1 MSDMDH
7 LIIMRPYPNGKYQ
20 YVIYHKDS
28 IPALRDCCLVSC
40 TFDIFQPDTFNILE
54 PDGLVVVYKLLM
66 STTPNNITWIDEF
79 TGYNINNIIHIE
91 SNHIKFNDGTIYGI
105 TNSQYN
111 KCYDVGIVK
120 HVRNLK
126 LKELFSIIGEALI

>member
-91 SNHIKFNDGTIYGI
+91 SNPHYIELCYILYIKCASG
-105 TNSQYN
+105 
-111 KCYDVGIVK
+111 
-120 HVRNLK
+120 RRLAPAPPRP
-126 LKELFSIIGEALI
+126 LA